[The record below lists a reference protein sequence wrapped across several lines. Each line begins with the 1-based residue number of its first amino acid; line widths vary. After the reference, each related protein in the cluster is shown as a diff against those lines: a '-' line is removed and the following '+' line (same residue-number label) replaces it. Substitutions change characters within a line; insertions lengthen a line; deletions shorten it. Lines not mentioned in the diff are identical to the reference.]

1 MAVPVQTDVSLHD
14 LVRTLRRR
22 RNIIVAIALSCV
34 VASVLVCVL
43 KTRRYS
49 SSSIIELQKSV
60 GGSLGLESMMSG
72 AGGGSSDS
80 LDVDLDLMTQVNIL
94 QSDTLA
100 LNVIKD
106 LHLENNP
113 DFHGRPSRFGYV
125 LSHLGLKRARKP
137 SSASIDHS
145 PALQD
150 ALLSVF
156 KQNLK
161 VTAIAG
167 TRLINVEYKNSD
179 PQVAAAVAN
188 DLVTQLIDYSF
199 QVRYRATTEASRWL
213 EVQLNDLRNQSS
225 DLNARVA
232 AMQKH
237 TDLFGVGGADT
248 KGGQTVYSPVMDR
261 LQRATVDLFRAQSN
275 RIIKGAVY
283 EAVKSGNPDLISEL
297 SGTSMGEG
305 SDSGVAGSL
314 SLIQSLRE
322 QEANLAMQIQQA
334 SVQYGPSYPKVVELR
349 AASAR
354 IQKSLQDEI
363 DRVGKRARSDF
374 DIAQQAEANA
384 QKVYDQDR
392 SAADQL
398 NDKTIEFSIVKREA
412 DQSQDLYQDL
422 LRRLKEAG
430 VIEGLHASNITVV
443 DEART
448 PTKPSEPNIPLYL
461 AAGLFAGVFL
471 GGCGGLLAEAVDNR
485 VRGTEEVEALSLPV
499 LGILPRLPRNEATTA
514 LPMTALPHS
523 VYSEAMRSLRS
534 TMLLSR
540 SAAPPR
546 VLVVTSASP
555 AEGKSTIALN
565 LAAAFAQN
573 KRNVLLIEAD
583 MRRPTLKSRLH
594 LTPSSGLSVLLSHS
608 QLDLEEAVLPFS
620 EHLSILAAGPIPPYP
635 AELLSSEQFTQFLQ
649 SCKQRY
655 DTIIID
661 TPPVLPVADARV
673 VAGHADLTIL
683 VARSDVTTRA
693 SLLRSYKLLVQHQRN
708 PSAAAVGVIVNA
720 IAPSS
725 AAYYDYY
732 GGYATDYSQ
741 EPTETRS

>member
-22 RNIIVAIALSCV
+22 RKIIVGIALTCI
-34 VASVLVCVL
+34 VASVLACLL

-49 SSSIIELQKSV
+49 SSSVIELQKSV
-60 GGSLGLESMMSG
+60 GGGLGLESMMSG
-72 AGGGSSDS
+72 AGGGGSDS

-100 LNVIKD
+100 LKVIKD
-106 LHLENNP
+106 LHLENNR
-113 DFHGRPSRFGYV
+113 DFLGRPSRLGYV
-125 LSHLGLKRARKP
+125 LSHIGFNKTRDPKP
-137 SSASIDHS
+137 AIIDKS

-167 TRLINVEYKNSD
+167 TRLIEVEYRNSD
-179 PQVAAAVAN
+179 PRLAAAVAN

-199 QVRYRATTEASRWL
+199 QVRYQATTEASRWL
-213 EVQLNDLRNQSS
+213 EVQLNDLRKQST

-248 KGGQTVYSPVMDR
+248 KGGQAVYSPVLDR

-275 RIIKGAVY
+275 RIVKGAVY
-283 EAVKSGNPDLISEL
+283 EAVRSGNPDLISEL

-314 SLIQSLRE
+314 TLIQSLRE
-322 QEANLAMQIQQA
+322 QEANIAMQIQQA

-363 DRVGKRARSDF
+363 DRVGKRAKNDF

-448 PTKPSEPNIPLYL
+448 PTKSSEPNIPLYL
-461 AAGLFAGVFL
+461 AAGLFAAVFL
-471 GGCGGLLAEAVDNR
+471 GGCAGLLVEALDNR
-485 VRGTEEVEALSLPV
+485 VRGTDEVDALGLPV

-514 LPMTALPHS
+514 LPMAALPQS
-523 VYSEAMRSLRS
+523 IYSEAMRSLRS
-534 TMLLSR
+534 AMLLSR

-573 KRNVLLIEAD
+573 KRSVLLVEAD
-583 MRRPTLKSRLH
+583 MRRPTLKSRLR
-594 LTPSSGLSVLLSHS
+594 LTPGSGLSVLLSHAGR
-608 QLDLEEAVLPFS
+608 DLAEAVVAFS
-620 EHLSILAAGPIPPYP
+620 DCLSILPAGPIPPYP
-635 AELLSSEQFTQFLQ
+635 AELLSSEQFAQFLD
-649 SCKQRY
+649 SCKERY
-655 DTIIID
+655 DTIVID

-673 VAGHADLTIL
+673 VAVHADLTIL
-683 VARSDVTTRA
+683 VARSDLTTRA
-693 SLLRSYKLLVQHQRN
+693 SLLRSYKLLVQHRN
-708 PSAAAVGVIVNA
+708 PSATAVGVVVNA
-720 IAPSS
+720 VTPSS
-725 AAYYDYY
+725 AAYYEYY
-732 GGYATDYSQ
+732 GRYAYNYSQ
-741 EPTETRS
+741 EAAEMRN